1 MNLNESLKSAKE
13 ISFWLHHKVGEIDI
27 PNRKR
32 EVAAVSL
39 FQQTLD
45 ITDAIVLL
53 LESNLPGPAL
63 ALVRPMHEGYVRAV
77 WLLNHASDDSVD
89 KFIRGKCPNF
99 KALLEEIGDA
109 PETGGSWIKGMT
121 EMNLKDFHGLTHGGM
136 EHVVRRIVDD
146 SIEPNYTE
154 LELFNVVKARK
165 QYCINIVVYLF
176 TLIENESGL
185 AELNQ
190 KRREWKKAL

>member
-1 MNLNESLKSAKE
+1 
-13 ISFWLHHKVGEIDI
+13 
-27 PNRKR
+27 
-32 EVAAVSL
+32 
-39 FQQTLD
+39 
-45 ITDAIVLL
+45 
-53 LESNLPGPAL
+53 
-63 ALVRPMHEGYVRAV
+63 
-77 WLLNHASDDSVD
+77 
-89 KFIRGKCPNF
+89 
-99 KALLEEIGDA
+99 
-109 PETGGSWIKGMT
+109 MT